1 MPQPREAHYGLSS
14 PALMGIEE
22 NYQTTQEAESSAEA
36 EDIFLLERDEVERSA
51 AALDRGETPEV
62 LTAHVE
68 ARRRRWRAEKS
79 VTPPVQLPKRERIL
93 GVSTD
98 VYLPVSADE
107 QTDTLL
113 KGVACSPGRVTG
125 TARVLHG
132 HEDFDQMQP
141 GDILVADITTPA
153 WTPLF
158 AMAAGIVTNVGGPLS
173 HGSIVAREYGIP
185 AVLGTGVA
193 TERIASGQRV
203 TVDGDAGTV
212 ALLDA

>member
-1 MPQPREAHYGLSS
+1 MLLELGRRFAAAG
-14 PALMGIEE
+14 AI
-22 NYQTTQEAESSAEA
+22 AEPD
-36 EDIFLLERDEVERSA
+36 DIFWLERDEAERGA
-51 AALDRGETPEV
+51 AALDRGEAPQD
-62 LTAHVE
+62 LAAHVE
-68 ARRRRWRAEKS
+68 ERQRRWRAEKS

-98 VYLPVSADE
+98 MYLPVSIDE

-113 KGVACSPGRVTG
+113 KGVACSPGQVTA

-132 HEDFDQMQP
+132 PEDFDQMEP
-141 GDILVADITTPA
+141 GDVLVADITTPA

-193 TERIASGQRV
+193 TRRIESGQRV
-203 TVDGDAGTV
+203 TVNGDAGTV
-212 ALLDA
+212 SLLDTQGS